1 MAVCLGDNL
10 SASLVLP
17 TIDLVPILIFEL
29 LVSCPSR
36 LLGRPDVVDESEALT
51 SEALLRTSGA
61 LLRLS
66 DTSGVAHKL
75 LYPLSMELE
84 PAYPMDSGSLLA
96 TYNIFKW

>member
-1 MAVCLGDNL
+1 MAECLGDDL
-10 SASLVLP
+10 SESLVLP
-17 TIDLVPILIFEL
+17 AIDLVPILIFVL
-29 LVSCPSR
+29 LPSWPSR

-51 SEALLRTSGA
+51 SEALRLTSGA
-61 LLRLS
+61 LLKLS

-96 TYNIFKW
+96 I